1 MLLVKRGGLFIP
13 VTQEDFEKSRR
24 IGQGEI
30 LDCTVR
36 KPNDIRK
43 HRRLFALFQAA
54 YDLYK
59 EEVERMGD
67 KSPVVGKHAGR
78 EIRAMG
84 FDSFRKLLT
93 VKAGYHDPVFYP
105 DGGIKLVP
113 QSLAFENCSDELK
126 EKIYSDVL
134 DVSIQMVFNSEMR
147 LRRGERPLTTD
158 DVNDWVERFMR
169 FSRHPT

>member
-1 MLLVKRGGLFIP
+1 VLLVKRGGMYLP
-13 VTQEDFEKSRR
+13 VTQEDMEKSRR
-24 IGQGEI
+24 IAHGEI

-54 YDLYK
+54 YELYK
-59 EEVERMGD
+59 EEMGRLGED
-67 KSPVVGKHAGR
+67 APATGEYAGR
-78 EIRAMG
+78 EIKAMS

-105 DGGIKLVP
+105 DGKVKLVP

-134 DVSIQMVFNSEMR
+134 DVAIEMVFNSD
-147 LRRGERPLTTD
+147 LRMHRGARQMSIEE
-158 DVNDWVERFMR
+158 VNDWVDRLMR
-169 FSRHPT
+169 FSRTPE